1 MNNLVRSCSITWT
14 VALVGSIVRLLVS
27 NQTLLFGQWKFAYI
41 SLGRP
46 DYFEDSDTVAVKF
59 QVQSG
64 FYICLLKHLLS
75 ISSLCCQ
82 HLNFISLFDIF
93 NLIKRNMYGAWEQYL
108 GLEHPDTAP
117 RKAHTINQVDL
128 THCFHCFAFL
138 LISQILFCDRCLL
151 CVQCAEP
158 AFIWETCKNL

>member
-1 MNNLVRSCSITWT
+1 VNNLVRSCSITWT
-14 VALVGSIVRLLVS
+14 VALVGFIVCLLVS

-64 FYICLLKHLLS
+64 FLSVRWSIYCLYLYVAS
-75 ISSLCCQ
+75 ILT
-82 HLNFISLFDIF
+82 LYLFDIF

>member
-14 VALVGSIVRLLVS
+14 VALVGFIVCLLVS

-64 FYICLLKHLLS
+64 FLSVRWSIYCLYLYVAS
-75 ISSLCCQ
+75 ILT
-82 HLNFISLFDIF
+82 LYLFDIF

-117 RKAHTINQVDL
+117 RKAHTINQVEL
-128 THCFHCFAFL
+128 THRFHCFAFL
-138 LISQILFCDRCLL
+138 LISQILFCDL
-151 CVQCAEP
+151 
-158 AFIWETCKNL
+158 